1 MLCTFRKVLI
11 SAPDLLKSF
20 RAEGLWDL
28 MFSEKVFYF
37 GSSVEYIHQIV
48 RETQNDHFID
58 ATKSTGSKSF
68 NQDDVNILQ
77 AEAISFL
84 EFAAILNENTNNLVS
99 KISPAL
105 PKMLPILHNFNTA
118 ILFLHP
124 FSLN

>member
-1 MLCTFRKVLI
+1 MLCTFKKVLI

-28 MFSEKVFYF
+28 IFSEKIFYF

-48 RETQNDHFID
+48 CETQNDHFID
-58 ATKSTGSKSF
+58 AIKSTGSKSF
-68 NQDDVNILQ
+68 NQADVNILQ

-84 EFAAILNENTNNLVS
+84 EFAATLNENTNNLVS

-124 FSLN
+124 SL

>member
-28 MFSEKVFYF
+28 IFSEKFFYF

-105 PKMLPILHNFNTA
+105 PKMLPILHNFNNA
-118 ILFLHP
+118 ILCLHP